1 MIEMRDIGAQSMD
14 RVTKLLGGIGEGIA
28 LRNAVYNALS
38 RAGKSAQTKAGQF
51 SASKYTITKGTF
63 MARTKSKVI
72 IKQGDGLVSVNLR
85 YAGSV
90 IPLIEFNTRYGR
102 DGNVTT
108 QVKRDSGA
116 SALLRAFPSRV
127 YGPMRIFER
136 VGESRFPIEQKYGP
150 STAHMM
156 QNEEV
161 ITQMG
166 ETIRATYDAR
176 IDHEITRVLN
186 GW

>member
-1 MIEMRDIGAQSMD
+1 MIEVRDIGAKSMD
-14 RVTKLLGGIGEGIA
+14 RAIKLLAGFGDGKA
-28 LRNAVYNALS
+28 LRDAVYHALS

-72 IKQGDGLVSVNLR
+72 IKQGGGLVSVNLR

-90 IPLIEFNTRYGR
+90 IPLIEFSTRYGK

-108 QVKRDSGA
+108 QVMRDRGA
-116 SALLRAFPSRV
+116 SALVRAFPARV
-127 YGPMRIFER
+127 YGPTRIFER
-136 VGESRFPIEQKYGP
+136 IGSGRFPIEQKYGP

-161 ITQMG
+161 IAQMD
-166 ETIRATYDAR
+166 ETIRTTYETR
-176 IDHEITRVLN
+176 IEHEITRILN